1 MPKYLIQGSGSIV
14 EVNPY
19 LSKVEELKHKV
30 IAIEQKLALHE
41 ERICLLK
48 KMLGNEEA
56 QSWAYANGVKN
67 YIIILWRLME
77 NNSPERSTILK

>member
-41 ERICLLK
+41 ERICLYDEQVQELK

-67 YIIILWRLME
+67 YINKWQSNR
-77 NNSPERSTILK
+77 

>member
-67 YIIILWRLME
+67 YINKWQSNR
-77 NNSPERSTILK
+77 